1 LQIGRDGCISLS
13 HGDGDIR
20 AEAFRQVVRYRRHHL
35 SMRQLRTGSR
45 RCTMKSINDLIAS
58 ATMYRAENV
67 VVDPLVGR
75 NPVIALSQKSNN

>member
-1 LQIGRDGCISLS
+1 MGRDGCISLS

-20 AEAFRQVVRYRRHHL
+20 AEAFRQVVRNRCHH
-35 SMRQLRTGSR
+35 LRTGSR

-75 NPVIALSQKSNN
+75 NPVISLLKKSNN